1 MTNHCRHYEDK
12 NKGVELWK
20 KDFNFI
26 LSLKRA
32 LSIYIV
38 YLFHLISFN
47 INDSVLQAGYIKL
60 GIIWHEINYI
70 SCAAYQKKPVSQP
83 FSLPPSLPP
92 SLTHL
97 SRSVTTKDYHLYI
110 IMQWMTTSFCKKKI
124 RIIWKITT
132 IVRWILGIA

>member
-26 LSLKRA
+26 PSLKRV

-47 INDSVLQAGYIKL
+47 IDNCVLQAGYIKL

-70 SCAAYQKKPVSQP
+70 SCAAYLK
-83 FSLPPSLPP
+83 FSPSLPP
-92 SLTHL
+92 SLCNEWQ
-97 SRSVTTKDYHLYI
+97 RAIV
-110 IMQWMTTSFCKKKI
+110 KKKEDKNHMKDHHNCALNTWYCL
-124 RIIWKITT
+124 IIKCTRQFKAKYDDLHNYVSEI
-132 IVRWILGIA
+132 